1 MGFLT
6 AMRVRTVV
14 LAVLAVLILVPL
26 GAVAYLLTLGS
37 DDLKQLIVDRVAA
50 QTGRQLAINGPFE
63 LELSLTPSLSA
74 GDVTF
79 QNAEWGSRPQMARI
93 GLAEIE
99 IDLVPLFTGTLDVTR
114 ILLKD
119 ADILIETD
127 ASGRSNLD
135 FGEAAPAV
143 PSEEPA
149 PSPPAGATPPG
160 PPPAPSIPVIRHA
173 DFDDVTVVLK
183 DQSTGAVRTLHVA
196 EVDID
201 GVGAQTPLDVSMIG
215 DLDRVG
221 FEVVGQLGSPAQMLT
236 PTEAWPLSLVGSAG
250 GVSLDIAG
258 TMVEPTAAR
267 GLDIAVQARGPEIAA
282 LGHLLGAEIPEAG
295 PFRVI
300 VTLLGDLDGTLALK
314 EIDAELGA
322 TEAMSLTARGEI
334 GSVFEGT
341 GVDLAVAARGTA
353 LESLA
358 AIVGRQIP
366 AVGPYDGR
374 ATVRGDLYGAL
385 SVSDLEVALGANE
398 SVRLEARGGID
409 SALEGRGIALDSS
422 ARGPEWGAL
431 REILPDGLGPVTFP
445 DLGPF
450 DLAASVRGD
459 VDGTLAVEGITAE
472 VGAAETIFLA
482 ASGAVASAMDGGGID
497 IAGEVKGQAFNDL
510 LALLP
515 PDVFAAPGDLPP
527 VGPFRIGLTARGDL
541 KGELSLSGIDAEIGR
556 PELVSVK
563 TQGAVASAMDGSGL
577 DLRLHA
583 VGTELDDLNNVLGPL
598 TGHDLSVPALGP
610 FDVVAGIRGDVAGVL
625 SIAELDGQLGARRTV
640 LVTARGGIEDLR
652 GRSGIDL
659 DARVQGWELG
669 QLNELIPP
677 AMRGDTDVPALGPYD
692 VAGRVSGDLDG
703 VLSLAGLQAAI
714 GTEDSTLF
722 TAEGDVGD
730 VFAVKD
736 VALTMAGRGRSLAAL
751 SPAVGFDL
759 PAAGPFDAAATVTG
773 SLDGVLALSGLQA
786 AVGESTASG
795 DLSVDFTGA
804 RPALRATVE
813 SRRLDLDALR
823 GLAAVDPTLTPQAGP
838 AVPAAAAPAVGPVA
852 PAQQETAPAVRDT
865 YQRLFPAEPLP
876 VGNLQFLDVDAE
888 IQAAE
893 LIFDGQRMDSVRAK
907 VALTNG
913 KLVLDPLQGGLGG
926 GLVSGTM
933 TFDASI
939 PEPSLA
945 GQLAIQQ
952 YDIGSLFA
960 AYRIMQ
966 GFRGRADISLAGL
979 SSKGRS
985 VRDLMANLNGT
996 VSVRMGSGRM
1006 DAREVNRLSGGAA
1019 DLARVLLGGGRVQ
1032 EMTVNCMD
1040 LRYAVTDG
1048 VMRTEKMLFDTDIV
1062 TVMGD
1067 GEANLRTEALDMFVG
1082 GRPKARGLA
1091 PQVAMKIRGTF
1102 AEPDYDIDKSSTV
1115 GAAGGL
1121 ILSELLGSAVPG
1133 SSALSSLID
1142 SLSGGAAFP
1151 CQGVPGASNVRAADR
1166 VPAEQPKQEETGK
1179 EKDRLEEK
1187 LDKFLKGILGQ

>member
-1 MGFLT
+1 VGFLK
-6 AMRVRTVV
+6 AMRVRTVFLV
-14 LAVLAVLILVPL
+14 VLAVLILVPL

-37 DDLKQLIVDRVAA
+37 YDLKQLIVDRVAT

-79 QNAEWGSRPQMARI
+79 QNAEWGSRPEMARI

-135 FGEAAPAV
+135 FGKAAPTL

-173 DFDDVTVVLK
+173 DFEDVTVVLK
-183 DQSTGAVRTLHVA
+183 DQVSGAVRTLHVA

-201 GVGAQTPLDVSMIG
+201 GVGAQTPLDVSMVG
-215 DLDRVG
+215 DFDRVA

-250 GVSLDIAG
+250 GISLDIAG
-258 TMVEPTAAR
+258 TMAEPTAAR

-282 LGHLLGAEIPEAG
+282 LGHLLGTEIPEAG
-295 PFRVI
+295 SFRVV
-300 VTLLGDLDGTLALK
+300 VTLLGDLDGMLALK

-322 TEAMSLTARGEI
+322 TDAMSLTARGDI

-341 GVDLAVAARGTA
+341 GVDLVVAARGTA

-358 AIVGRQIP
+358 VALGRQIP

-409 SALEGRGIALDSS
+409 SALEGRGIALELS

-431 REILPDGLGPVTFP
+431 REILPDGLGPVTFA

-450 DLAASVRGD
+450 DVAATVRGD

-472 VGAAETIFLA
+472 LGAAETIYLTA
-482 ASGAVASAMDGGGID
+482 TGAVASAMDGGGID
-497 IAGEVKGQAFNDL
+497 IAGEVKGQALNDL
-510 LALLP
+510 LALIP
-515 PDVFAAPGDLPP
+515 PDLFAAPDDLPP
-527 VGPFRIGLTARGDL
+527 LGPFRVGLTARGDVR
-541 KGELSLSGIDAEIGR
+541 GELSLSGIDAEIGR
-556 PELVSVK
+556 PEFVSLK
-563 TQGAVASAMDGSGL
+563 TQGAVGSVMDGSGL

-583 VGTELDDLNNVLGPL
+583 VGTELGDLNNVLGSL
-598 TGHDLSVPALGP
+598 TGQDLSMPALGP
-610 FDVVAGIRGDVAGVL
+610 FDVVAGIRGDIAGVL

-669 QLNELIPP
+669 RLNELIPP

-703 VLSLAGLQAAI
+703 VLSVAGLQAAI
-714 GTEDSTLF
+714 GTEDSALF
-722 TAEGDVGD
+722 TAEGDVGN

-736 VALTMAGRGRSLAAL
+736 LALTMAGRGRSLAVL
-751 SPAVGFDL
+751 SPVLGFDL
-759 PAAGPFDAAATVTG
+759 PAAGPFDAVATVAG
-773 SLDGVLALSGLQA
+773 SLDDALTLSGLQA

-795 DLSVDFTGA
+795 DLSVDFTGP

-823 GLAAVDPTLTPQAGP
+823 GLASVDPTLTPQAGP
-838 AVPAAAAPAVGPVA
+838 AVPAAAAPAVSPVA
-852 PAQQETAPAVRDT
+852 PAQGTAPAVRDA

-876 VGNLQFLDVDAE
+876 VGNLQVLDVDAE

-893 LIFDGQRMDSVRAK
+893 LIIDGQRMDSVRAK
-907 VALTNG
+907 VTLTNG

-926 GLVSGTM
+926 GLVSGTV
-933 TFDASI
+933 TLDASV

-952 YDIGSLFA
+952 YDIGSLLA
-960 AYRIMQ
+960 AHRILQ
-966 GFRGRADISLAGL
+966 GFRGRADINLAGL
-979 SSKGRS
+979 SSQGGS
-985 VRDLMANLNGT
+985 IRDLMANLNGT
-996 VSVRMGSGRM
+996 VSIRMGSGRM

-1019 DLARVLLGGGRVQ
+1019 DLARLLLGGGRVR

-1067 GEANLRTEALDMFVG
+1067 GEANLRSEELDMFVG
-1082 GRPKARGLA
+1082 ARPKASGIA

-1102 AEPDYDIDKSSTV
+1102 ANPDYDIDKSSTV

-1121 ILSELLGSAVPG
+1121 ILSELLGTAVPG
-1133 SSALSSLID
+1133 SSALSGLID
-1142 SLSGGAAFP
+1142 TLSGGAAFP

-1166 VPAEQPKQEETGK
+1166 QPAEQPKQEETGK
-1179 EKDRLEEK
+1179 DKDRLEEK
-1187 LDKFLKGILGQ
+1187 LDKFLQGILGQ